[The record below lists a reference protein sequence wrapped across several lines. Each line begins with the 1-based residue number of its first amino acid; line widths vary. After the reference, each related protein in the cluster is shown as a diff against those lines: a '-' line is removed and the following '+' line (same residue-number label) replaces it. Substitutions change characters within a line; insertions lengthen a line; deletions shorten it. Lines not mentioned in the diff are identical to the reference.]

1 MKKGILCFILFVML
15 ATAVAAEQPTMLGL
29 QGRVTDSTGVPV
41 NNGNL
46 RATVSTTA
54 SCEQNIVY
62 DYTFN
67 GVVRAG
73 LFSVLL
79 GNDSNL
85 NLTYNQD
92 YFLCTYINGE
102 IQKNLGGSNTTKF
115 RGGYG
120 IIGAGNLTNGTFTNG
135 NYTFADNLSLGARL
149 YVKNDEEFLYRVLRA
164 PIKYKDLVDR
174 TSSENITGDWN
185 LSGTVT
191 ISNGNALI
199 GDTLVNDIGAS
210 EWELV
215 NWTNFTTRI
224 DGSMKIGR
232 LPPSNEYK
240 IDYII
245 WSRPLRV
252 DNNATEAGIREIGMR
267 FNNVSTASYQNLV
280 INGLGV
286 FTAFKGSS
294 FNLSRASASELETTE
309 TEMNISGTIMIRQLG
324 QGVIYVNQLGY
335 PYPFNTSATT
345 TLYSGYLDGA
355 GKLSDIQF
363 FARPTLSG
371 SSGADTGEINGTVLI
386 YAHRS
391 FNKY

>member
-67 GVVRAG
+67 GVVRGG

-191 ISNGNALI
+191 ISNGNSVI
-199 GDTLVNDIGAS
+199 
-210 EWELV
+210 
-215 NWTNFTTRI
+215 
-224 DGSMKIGR
+224 
-232 LPPSNEYK
+232 
-240 IDYII
+240 
-245 WSRPLRV
+245 
-252 DNNATEAGIREIGMR
+252 AGIP
-267 FNNVSTASYQNLV
+267 VSFFGSLLWT
-280 INGLGV
+280 
-286 FTAFKGSS
+286 FK
-294 FNLSRASASELETTE
+294 N
-309 TEMNISGTIMIRQLG
+309 
-324 QGVIYVNQLGY
+324 
-335 PYPFNTSATT
+335 
-345 TLYSGYLDGA
+345 
-355 GKLSDIQF
+355 
-363 FARPTLSG
+363 
-371 SSGADTGEINGTVLI
+371 
-386 YAHRS
+386 
-391 FNKY
+391 